1 MVHALVSI
9 ESMVFGSRLSGLGR
23 DSRTDQIAWF
33 LAVVRTAI
41 QLGDALSSFMS
52 STFHPFS

>member
-1 MVHALVSI
+1 MVNALTTVKS
-9 ESMVFGSRLSGLGR
+9 VVLDLDGVVGG
-23 DSRTDQIAWF
+23 DSRTAQIAWF

-52 STFHPFS
+52 STFQPFS